1 MRLESIDN
9 KISSRFYYYFHRASQ
24 GVQLPEFGKYATGI
38 MYLDKNTQETVEKEF
53 NALATSLGFT
63 ILTWRTV
70 PTDVNAI
77 GAVARK
83 SEPVSRQV
91 FITAN
96 LEEEA
101 LKKQVVYSPYN

>member
-1 MRLESIDN
+1 
-9 KISSRFYYYFHRASQ
+9 
-24 GVQLPEFGKYATGI
+24 
-38 MYLDKNTQETVEKEF
+38 MYLDKNTQATVEKEF

-63 ILTWRTV
+63 ILAWRNV

-77 GAVARK
+77 GAVALK
-83 SEPVSRQV
+83 SEPVSRQI

-101 LKKQVVYSPYN
+101 LKKQVVFYTRNV